1 MHIKISAPQRQVK
14 MQKHRS
20 LVLPIAIIIGLLFH
34 QWIAILKPVVPF
46 LIFFILLL
54 NFSSVEIRK
63 LRVKPMHLWLL
74 LFQVVVSLGGY
85 YALLPLNDILAQGI
99 LIGILSP
106 VAASV
111 VVVACMLGADRSTI
125 TTYSLVGNVGVA
137 IVAPIYFSF
146 IGTNVSMPFFQSLL
160 TILSKIAPTI
170 VLPLIIIIVLQLV
183 APKINNFISQY
194 KGWAFYLWAIA
205 LMVTIGQTIDFIFL
219 HGKGNENAIIGLS
232 VASVLGCA
240 LQFSVGKAIGK
251 HYGDKVAG
259 GQGLGQRNTALAIWM
274 ASMYLNPL
282 ASIFPAMYSIW
293 QNLYNSFQLWQHD
306 RELQMKQ
313 KLEG

>member
-1 MHIKISAPQRQVK
+1 MHFKIGMSRKYVN
-14 MQKHRS
+14 MQKYRS
-20 LVLPIAIIIGLLFH
+20 LVLPIAIIVGLLFH
-34 QWIAILKPVVPF
+34 QWIAILKPMVPF

-63 LRVKPMHLWLL
+63 LRVKPLHLWLL

-85 YALLPLNDILAQGI
+85 LALLPFDETLAQGV

-111 VVVACMLGADRSTI
+111 VVVACMLGADRATI

-146 IGTNVSMPFFQSLL
+146 IGTNVSMPFGQSLL
-160 TILSKIAPTI
+160 MILSKIAPTI
-170 VLPLIIIIVLQLV
+170 VLPLAIIIVLQLV
-183 APKINNFISQY
+183 ASKVNDFIAQY
-194 KGWAFYLWAIA
+194 KSWAFYLWAVA
-205 LMVTIGQTIDFIFL
+205 LMVTIGQTIDFIFI
-219 HGKGNENAIIGLS
+219 HGKGNESTIIALS
-232 VASVLGCA
+232 IASVLGCA

-259 GQGLGQRNTALAIWM
+259 GQGLGQRNTALSIWM

-306 RELQMKQ
+306 R
-313 KLEG
+313 KLREKM